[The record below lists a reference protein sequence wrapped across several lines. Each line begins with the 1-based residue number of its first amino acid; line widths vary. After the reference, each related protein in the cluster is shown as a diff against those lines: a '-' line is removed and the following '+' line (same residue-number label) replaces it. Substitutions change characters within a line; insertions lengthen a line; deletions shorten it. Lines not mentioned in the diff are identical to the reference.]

1 MQRVPPGYWLF
12 GLLMIVQVGFVH
24 DDLWR
29 LRGSLRTSVEPSVT
43 LPSGLLK
50 AAALEH
56 TGLAADIHML
66 RLMTFYGERFMEGSR
81 LDQEDWRHIE
91 RLLAIVTDLDPQFAD
106 AYLLGEGL
114 FLYDANDPAAAIRL
128 MEKGRRNRPEDWRMP
143 FYLGANYLLGENNYH
158 LAADYL
164 MEASK
169 LPGSPGFLPNLA
181 ARLKYYAGETKVSI
195 LFLKGLIEQTSD
207 PALRQQLNLRL
218 EALEGVVV
226 LEKALDEYKKTTGRN
241 TTSLA
246 ELTSSGVL
254 EVLPREPYGGEWK
267 ILDSGRVY
275 STSQFALGQN
285 DGLDNP

>member
-1 MQRVPPGYWLF
+1 
-12 GLLMIVQVGFVH
+12 
-24 DDLWR
+24 
-29 LRGSLRTSVEPSVT
+29 
-43 LPSGLLK
+43 
-50 AAALEH
+50 
-56 TGLAADIHML
+56 ML
-66 RLMTFYGERFMEGSR
+66 YEVIT
-81 LDQEDWRHIE
+81 
-91 RLLAIVTDLDPQFAD
+91 
-106 AYLLGEGL
+106 
-114 FLYDANDPAAAIRL
+114 
-128 MEKGRRNRPEDWRMP
+128 
-143 FYLGANYLLGENNYH
+143 
-158 LAADYL
+158 
-164 MEASK
+164 EASK
-169 LPGSPGFLPNLA
+169 LPGSPGFLPTLP